1 MSFSN
6 LLIYVNTEMKIL
18 TNFSAVKI
26 FGALP
31 GKQITEERKVK
42 NGLKESS
49 TRAEAG
55 YKNI

>member
-1 MSFSN
+1 
-6 LLIYVNTEMKIL
+6 MKIL
-18 TNFSAVKI
+18 TSFSAVKI